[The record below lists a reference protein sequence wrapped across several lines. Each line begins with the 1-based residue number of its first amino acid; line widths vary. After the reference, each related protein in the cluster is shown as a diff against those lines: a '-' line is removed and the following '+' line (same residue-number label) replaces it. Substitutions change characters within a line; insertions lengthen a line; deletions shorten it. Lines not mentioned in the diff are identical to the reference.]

1 MADDNPFSDPSL
13 QAADQRPQQEE
24 LPSWATAP
32 ADGAPPTSWSPPE
45 DNKNEEAWSA
55 PPPNAQPDSSG
66 GVRGAAQRLE
76 QKLPQTRSGLI
87 ISMRLLNMGV
97 SILMAAAAIIKL
109 LSLPAFTKGVLCL
122 YIWFFALLICC
133 FETHLA
139 QVSRIIG
146 ENFGFLYNVK
156 GRVTFFILVSFLCFS
171 IGLIGLISGVG
182 LLVAAA
188 YNAYVIYKHPDYERE
203 MLENDVEQR
212 GPSSVYGVAG
222 SVVAPPGASSGGD
235 SSWLEGAGAAAA
247 ANPEL
252 AASVG
257 SAAVG
262 WARKN
267 PEAAGKIARS
277 AVV

>member
-13 QAADQRPQQEE
+13 QAADQSRQQEE

-55 PPPNAQPDSSG
+55 PPPDAQPESG

-156 GRVTFFILVSFLCFS
+156 GRVTFFVIVSFLCFS

-247 ANPEL
+247 QNPEL

>member
-13 QAADQRPQQEE
+13 QAADQGGAPREE
-24 LPSWATAP
+24 LPAWATAP
-32 ADGAPPTSWSPPE
+32 PDGVPPTSWSPPE
-45 DNKNEEAWSA
+45 NDDAGAWSA
-55 PPPNAQPDSSG
+55 SPQGALHDDAADGS
-66 GVRGAAQRLE
+66 VRGAAQRLE
-76 QKLPQTRSGLI
+76 QRLPQTRNGLI

-97 SILMAAAAIIKL
+97 SILMAAAAVIKL

-139 QVSRIIG
+139 QVSRIIA
-146 ENFGFLYNVK
+146 ENFGFLYYVK
-156 GRVTFFILVSFLCFS
+156 GRIVFFVLVSFLCFS
-171 IGLIGLISGVG
+171 LGLIGLISGVG

-188 YNAYVIYKHPDYERE
+188 YNAYVIHKHPDYERE
-203 MLENDVEQR
+203 MLEADVEQR

-222 SVVAPPGASSGGD
+222 SVVAPPGRATGDASWMD
-235 SSWLEGAGAAAA
+235 AAA

-262 WARKN
+262 WAQRN
-267 PEAAGKIARS
+267 PEAAKGLARS